1 MMRWPTFQWILA
13 FVAVL
18 MIQDM
23 VKAAPNPRGED
34 MLKEL
39 LKLDKMY
46 SSIARPSLRSV
57 SSMDGRP
64 KVVQRAIMRIQELD
78 KLYADRARPR
88 FGKRTQ
94 GNADF
99 QQADYDSQYQS
110 DPEMSDWMAVR
121 R

>member
-46 SSIARPSLRSV
+46 SSIARP
-57 SSMDGRP
+57 
-64 KVVQRAIMRIQELD
+64 
-78 KLYADRARPR
+78 R